1 VCISYEFPLK
11 KANIVIV
18 IGSEAWKL
26 NESNRPNKIKPGDT
40 HGWRVYVRNIP
51 GGPDPSTWLKKVTF
65 QLHETF
71 PNPVRNVE
79 NPPFELEETGYGGFL
94 VGIQLHFQPIC
105 NEKKQAR
112 QHFLQL
118 EPYGDEASME
128 EQRKS
133 GIVRSEIV
141 EAIEFNEPTEGLWDA
156 LTSDDQWN
164 HLNEPRGRGKGKARQ
179 AITAPPGEERSV
191 ELPEKGPLGSAF
203 SKEQEDMLLEMF
215 QKAMAEV
222 DKRTIET
229 LGKSKELNDL
239 LAANKEG
246 EDVMDKLI
254 ELNEKLPPKKK

>member
-1 VCISYEFPLK
+1 MSV
-11 KANIVIV
+11 V
-18 IGSEAWKL
+18 IGSEAWHL
-26 NESNRPNKIKPGDT
+26 NESNRPSKIKPGDT

-51 GGPDPSTWLKKVTF
+51 GGPDLSTWLKKVTF

-94 VGIQLHFQPIC
+94 VGIQLHFQPNC

-133 GIVRSEIV
+133 GMVRSEVV

-156 LTSDDQWN
+156 LTAEDQWN
-164 HLNEPRGRGKGKARQ
+164 YLTESRGRGKAKARPS
-179 AITAPPGEERSV
+179 ITAPPGEQKSV
-191 ELPEKGPLGSAF
+191 ELPEKGPPGSAF
-203 SKEQEDMLLEMF
+203 SKEQEDLLLGMF
-215 QKAMAEV
+215 EKAIATVDQKL
-222 DKRTIET
+222 IET
-229 LGKSKELNDL
+229 LTKSKELNDL
-239 LAANKEG
+239 LLANKEG
-246 EDVMDKLI
+246 QDVMEKLI

>member
-1 VCISYEFPLK
+1 M
-11 KANIVIV
+11 

-26 NESNRPNKIKPGDT
+26 NDSNRPPKIKPGDT

-51 GGPDPSTWLKKVTF
+51 GGPDLSTWLKKVTF

-94 VGIQLHFQPIC
+94 VGIQLHFQPYC
-105 NEKKQAR
+105 NEKRQAR

-128 EQRKS
+128 EQRKT
-133 GIVRSEIV
+133 GVVRSEIT

-156 LTSDDQWN
+156 LTADNQWDY
-164 HLNEPRGRGKGKARQ
+164 LNEKPGRGKGKGRQ
-179 AITAPPGEERSV
+179 SIQAPPGEERSV
-191 ELPEKGPLGSAF
+191 ELPDKGPPGSAY
-203 SKEQEDMLLEMF
+203 SKEQEDRLLDLF
-215 QKAMAEV
+215 QKAMEKV
-222 DKRTIET
+222 EQEHIGVLT
-229 LGKSKELNDL
+229 KSKELNDL

-246 EDVMDKLI
+246 QDVMDKLK
-254 ELNEKLPPKKK
+254 ELHDKLPPKKK